1 MKRRRTSEDAI
12 ICEIFLLDILVNSQT
27 ERQNMATNWLPENY
41 EPPTVNNIY
50 FRPQSGTS
58 KIRILGDFR
67 HPHTAIMGYLGWKHT
82 IDGNTPIRGDMDS
95 EHDVKSASDDDPKH
109 FWALTIWDYED
120 EAVKCW
126 EITQSTIQ
134 QALTTLA
141 NNEAWGDPRQYNIS
155 ITREGEK
162 LGTTYS
168 IVAEPPISD
177 PPAIAIESAKVLK
190 IDLRE
195 LFLGE
200 SPFGVESRIGEKPPV
215 IMDQMP
221 AGAESLAEGA
231 SN

>member
-1 MKRRRTSEDAI
+1 MRGIYS
-12 ICEIFLLDILVNSQT
+12 LDISVNSQT
-27 ERQNMATNWLPENY
+27 ERQIMATNWLPADY
-41 EPPTVNNIY
+41 EPPTSNNIY

-82 IDGNTPIRGDMDS
+82 IDGNTPIRGDMNAYK
-95 EHDVKSASDDDPKH
+95 DVKSASDDDPKH
-109 FWALTIWDYED
+109 FWAITVWDYSD

-126 EITQSTIQ
+126 EITQTTIQ

-168 IVAEPPISD
+168 IVAEPPISA
-177 PPAIAIESAKVLK
+177 PPAIAIEKATEAK

>member
-1 MKRRRTSEDAI
+1 
-12 ICEIFLLDILVNSQT
+12 
-27 ERQNMATNWLPENY
+27 MATNWLPEDY
-41 EPPTVNNIY
+41 EPPTTNNIY

-58 KIRILGDFR
+58 KVRILGDFR

-82 IDGNTPIRGDMDS
+82 IDGNTPLRGDMNS
-95 EHDVKSASDDDPKH
+95 YADVKSASDDDPKH
-109 FWALTIWDYED
+109 FWAITVWDYSD

-126 EITQSTIQ
+126 EITQTTIH

-168 IVAEPPISD
+168 IVAEPPISA
-177 PPAIAIESAKVLK
+177 PPEIAIEAATAAK

-195 LFLGE
+195 LFAGE

-221 AGAESLAEGA
+221 ASAESLAG
-231 SN
+231 

>member
-1 MKRRRTSEDAI
+1 MNAYK
-12 ICEIFLLDILVNSQT
+12 
-27 ERQNMATNWLPENY
+27 
-41 EPPTVNNIY
+41 
-50 FRPQSGTS
+50 
-58 KIRILGDFR
+58 
-67 HPHTAIMGYLGWKHT
+67 
-82 IDGNTPIRGDMDS
+82 
-95 EHDVKSASDDDPKH
+95 DVKSESDDDPKH
-109 FWALTIWDYED
+109 FWAITVWDYSD

-126 EITQSTIQ
+126 EITQTTIH

-168 IVAEPPISD
+168 IVAEPPISA
-177 PPAIAIESAKVLK
+177 PPAIAIEKATEAK

-221 AGAESLAEGA
+221 SGAESLAEGA